1 MEHAPPS
8 WVLEARSLPIAFAQV
23 REDPLIDLW
32 VARQLKDNAR
42 VVMIASGGCTAALLA
57 CSRNI
62 GRLHLV
68 DPNPAQLALSLLK
81 LRLLQ
86 AHDRPTRLALLGHAP
101 LDPRIRRARIESE
114 LGHLGLDAGSLG
126 PANLVATLGPD
137 HAGRYERV
145 FAALRHALADVADD
159 LAALLQLGDPLEQR
173 RRVAPSTRLGRVVDD
188 ALDEVMALSNLVQ
201 LFGEDATKNPVEP
214 FARHFARRIRHALTT
229 LPARSNPYLWQMLAG
244 RSPNGI
250 ETPWL
255 SAPSP
260 GRLPEITSA
269 RMFMKDA
276 LDAAPGEFDFVH
288 LSNILDWLSPEEARA
303 TLQSSWNALRP
314 GGWVLIRQL
323 NSTLAIP
330 DMGSMFEWLA
340 SDADML
346 HAQDRSFFY
355 RALHLGRRR

>member
-188 ALDEVMALSNLVQ
+188 ALDELEVGVACMGTIEFAFAGISAAIGKSVVDRGWIPAERLVHYK
-201 LFGEDATKNPVEP
+201 LHAEIDE
-214 FARHFARRIRHALTT
+214 RHAEEFFAVIEPSWDDPRRRYYIEQGLELGAYIFDRLYRDMHDMGTMT
-229 LPARSNPYLWQMLAG
+229 HDAARS
-244 RSPNGI
+244 
-250 ETPWL
+250 
-255 SAPSP
+255 
-260 GRLPEITSA
+260 
-269 RMFMKDA
+269 
-276 LDAAPGEFDFVH
+276 AA
-288 LSNILDWLSPEEARA
+288 
-303 TLQSSWNALRP
+303 
-314 GGWVLIRQL
+314 
-323 NSTLAIP
+323 
-330 DMGSMFEWLA
+330 
-340 SDADML
+340 
-346 HAQDRSFFY
+346 
-355 RALHLGRRR
+355 